1 MDCIFTQLPYGETGY
16 FSNIVTAYLGNDER
30 LRPFYR
36 YPVSHEGAKESIDA
50 RGKFS
55 TDRQLLV
62 RELRNQYS
70 GVEVSSAVRDNIDLL
85 LEENTFT
92 VCTAHQPAIFTGNLF
107 FIYKILH
114 AIKLARH
121 YKKVMPENNFVPVFY
136 MGCEDADIDEL
147 GNIYLGGEKIV
158 WDTKQK
164 GAVGR
169 MNTKG
174 LEKIIRRIEGEL
186 SVQPFGKELVEL
198 LKECYLNTDNVQNA
212 TFKLVNALFAEYG
225 LIVLIPDNAGFK
237 KAMVP
242 VFEDELFNRVSSGIV
257 EKTGELIGEHFKMQ
271 AHPRQINLF
280 YLKDDIRERI
290 DWDGENYTVVNTDIV
305 FTAEE
310 IKKELHEHP
319 ERFSPNVILR
329 GIMQETILPNI
340 AFIGGGG
347 ELAYWMELKGVFER
361 YKVPYP
367 ILVLRNSFLIME
379 RKWKEKLDRLQITI
393 ADLFKPTQQLLN
405 GLVKRESDKKLTLAE
420 EIVSATSYYDHLKYV
435 AQQVDDTLTGHVA
448 ALQTRALKP
457 LHELEKKLLRAEK
470 RKFEAQERQ
479 LNALKN
485 ALFPNNSLQ
494 ERVEN
499 FMPFYAKWG
508 RDFIKMVYDHS
519 FTVEQQFVVLT
530 VND

>member
-1 MDCIFTQLPYGETGY
+1 MDCTFTHLPYGETGY
-16 FSNIVTAYLGNDER
+16 FSNIVTAYLNKDER

-36 YPVSHEGAKESIDA
+36 YPVSHEGAKAALVARESF
-50 RGKFS
+50 R

-62 RELRNQYS
+62 QELKKQYGSLQLSSSVERNI
-70 GVEVSSAVRDNIDLL
+70 GLL
-85 LEENTFT
+85 AEENTFT

-107 FIYKILH
+107 FVYKILH
-114 AIKLARH
+114 TIKLAGH
-121 YKKVMPENNFVPVFY
+121 LQKEMPGYNFVPVFY
-136 MGCEDADIDEL
+136 MGCEDADLDEL
-147 GNIYLGGEKIV
+147 GNIFLGGDKIV

-174 LEKIIRRIEGEL
+174 LEKIIHRIEGEL
-186 SVQPFGKELVEL
+186 SVQPYGKELVEL
-198 LKECYLNTDNVQNA
+198 LRECYLNSDNIQDA
-212 TFKLVNALFAEYG
+212 TLKLVNALFGEFG
-225 LIVLIPDNAGFK
+225 LIVIIPDNAGFK
-237 KAMVP
+237 KAMIP
-242 VFEDELFNRVSSGIV
+242 VFEDELFNRVSSGLV
-257 EKTGELIGEHFKMQ
+257 EKTGVALAENFKVQ

-290 DWDGENYTVVNTDIV
+290 DVDGENFVVVNTNIV
-305 FTAEE
+305 FTPEE
-310 IKKELHEHP
+310 IRKELHTHP

-329 GIMQETILPNI
+329 GVMQETILPNI

-347 ELAYWMELKGVFER
+347 ELAYWMELQGVFDR

-367 ILVLRNSFLIME
+367 LLVLRNSFLVME
-379 RKWKEKLDRLQITI
+379 DKWKEKIERLQLNIKDI
-393 ADLFKPTQQLLN
+393 FRPAQELLN
-405 GLVKRESDKKLTLAE
+405 ELVKRESDKKLSLAE
-420 EIVSATSYYDHLKYV
+420 EIVTATSYYDHLKGV

-470 RKFEAQERQ
+470 RKFDAQERQ
-479 LNALKN
+479 LAALKN
-485 ALFPNNSLQ
+485 ALFPNNGLQ

-508 RDFIKMVYDHS
+508 RQFIQFIYDHS
-519 FTVEQQFVVLT
+519 LTFEQQFVVIT
-530 VND
+530 VNG